1 MRRVVLKMAAAV
13 AETVNSKSYNHDNSV
28 VRDELNMSRDDKM
41 FKNSTILMH
50 TSFKYINRLIL
61 KTKIFY
67 IQTKTIEK
75 TSL

>member
-41 FKNSTILMH
+41 FKNSTI
-50 TSFKYINRLIL
+50 FNAYK
-61 KTKIFY
+61 F
-67 IQTKTIEK
+67 
-75 TSL
+75 